1 MKPAEILLV
10 ALVVVGI
17 GGALLAAP
25 SLAERAQVISLDMR
39 LSPPGEAAMLGTDQL
54 GRDIAARVIA
64 GAPWSLA
71 VAGGATL
78 IALVLGTIAG
88 LAAAEGEG
96 WPRRIILQLVTL
108 VLSFP
113 GLVAAVAAVAVL
125 GQSSLSVLLVLG
137 LLTWTLFARVIYAE
151 AASVRSR
158 DYVTAA
164 RLGGVGQVRLM
175 LRHVVP
181 AIAPSLIAM
190 TVFHFADML
199 VAAARCLFWGSGRRW
214 GRQPGAPCSPKAAPI
229 SIRRRGCSWSRSA
242 RWPGQCCCST
252 CWAMSWRA
260 VSASPGGRRDGPDDR
275 QPAGRCRGPFAG
287 Q

>member
-199 VAAARCLFWGSGRRW
+199 VAASALSFLGV
-214 GRQPGAPCSPKAAPI
+214 GAPLGAPAW
-229 SIRRRGCSWSRSA
+229 GAMLAESRPYIYQA
-242 RWPGQCCCST
+242 PWMLLVP
-252 CWAMSWRA
+252 
-260 VSASPGGRRDGPDDR
+260 VSALAGTVLLLNLLGDVVARRFGL
-275 QPAGRCRGPFAG
+275 AGRPA
-287 Q
+287 